1 MFIPRHLICESLRD
15 GVLHTCLGALRWIF
29 YILSEVSTSCCARR
43 DSCARC
49 SCLSSIFAGVGAED
63 GFFYITLKSMFS
75 RIANHCQS
83 HRTMYI
89 GSTFPD
95 LELLQPCFFF
105 GVFFRSH
112 QVHSYLSRKSS
123 SFHMFL
129 RPVSHCS
136 TKSHNKQN
144 LMLMLHFRHLM
155 HAKYSPDPSLIFQ
168 SRSSFPRCCNG
179 LLRHQRLAKHIA
191 CYAHFPPILSFLSF
205 SSFFQD
211 LQSRGLY
218 MRNWLAASRS
228 TSNLNSK

>member
-95 LELLQPCFFF
+95 LELLQPCFFS
-105 GVFFRSH
+105 GC
-112 QVHSYLSRKSS
+112 
-123 SFHMFL
+123 SFE
-129 RPVSHCS
+129 V
-136 TKSHNKQN
+136 TKSIPTFLESHLRFTCFFGQCPTAAPKAIINK
-144 LMLMLHFRHLM
+144 
-155 HAKYSPDPSLIFQ
+155 I
-168 SRSSFPRCCNG
+168 
-179 LLRHQRLAKHIA
+179 
-191 CYAHFPPILSFLSF
+191 
-205 SSFFQD
+205 
-211 LQSRGLY
+211 
-218 MRNWLAASRS
+218 
-228 TSNLNSK
+228 